1 MLIPGLLMSYVSA
14 HMCYLVKNVS
24 FTSWKLTSKVVI
36 HHAHYVAVAVE
47 CVLIG
52 LMLVF
57 FAHIPLY
64 HKSQII
70 RCCTVVV
77 RSYVLT
83 NTRICCCPCLGIC
96 FCLCYY
102 CYQCQDVQDCRVLV
116 PSGTCFLYQVGNCP
130 VNCCPVTVHHVS
142 VS

>member
-1 MLIPGLLMSYVSA
+1 MIPGLLMSYVSA

-52 LMLVF
+52 VVLVF

-64 HKSQII
+64 LQSQII
-70 RCCTVVV
+70 RCCPVVV

-96 FCLCYY
+96 FCLRYY

-116 PSGTCFLYQVGNCP
+116 PSGTCFRYQVGNCP